1 MSIGFAVLG
10 HHCFEWIRMN
20 RVRLSFWDR
29 RTSLYTNVFFKYMKI
44 SDLLLNATRERY
56 INCRVIFLIDL
67 LLSVFSTV
75 ASLALICYALNCDCP
90 DRSLFSI
97 FGFSLLCSTVSFF
110 VCQTYKGVIRHSAFT
125 ETGRIAV
132 ASFLKVAIML
142 VFLLWKAEAFI
153 FCGILLG
160 SVIDFFLTFF
170 ILTIFRVFLI
180 TAYTFMVSSMT
191 SRSKDRLLIFG
202 HEKSS
207 PALLNDSFL
216 RENSSYQVEGFLRFG
231 PRISMRIGTYK
242 VYFVSGQ
249 ADFNRL
255 MNRYNIKA
263 VLFTDYKVVKEES
276 ERLVRFCEKK
286 KIRMLLLPSID
297 ELRGGK
303 IQLRALPEVRIEDLL
318 GREEIRINMEEI
330 AGSLKGKVVLVTGAA
345 GSIGSELCR
354 QLCHFDLK
362 QLVLFDSAETPMHN
376 IRLELEEKFPD
387 VEFTPVMGD
396 VRMIHHVESIYR
408 RFRPHIVFHAA
419 AYKHVPLMEENPC
432 EAVHTNVYGT
442 RNVADMAVKYGVDKF
457 IMVSTDKAVNPTN
470 VMGASKRLAEMYV
483 QSLSIAIGKGRHSGK
498 TRFITTR
505 FGNVLGSNGSV
516 IPRFREQLAK
526 GGPLT
531 VTHPDII
538 RYFMTIPEACRL
550 VLEAAFMGKGNEIFV
565 FDMGTPVKIADLA
578 RRMIELAGLV
588 PGEDIEIKYTGLR
601 PGEKLYE
608 ELLATKENTLPTE
621 NEKIYRAQV
630 REYDYEDICTLMSPL
645 IDLAIKVDKMG
656 TVRMMKGI
664 VPEFKSKNSVYEV
677 LDKE

>member
-1 MSIGFAVLG
+1 
-10 HHCFEWIRMN
+10 
-20 RVRLSFWDR
+20 
-29 RTSLYTNVFFKYMKI
+29 MKI
-44 SDLLLNATRERY
+44 NDLLLRLTKEKYLNRW
-56 INCRVIFLIDL
+56 IIFLIDL
-67 LLSVFSTV
+67 FLSVFSTV
-75 ASLALICYALNCDCP
+75 TSLALVSYILDWNYTDQIILTVFLA
-90 DRSLFSI
+90 SLF
-97 FGFSLLCSTVSFF
+97 CSPASFL
-110 VCQTYKGVIRHSAFT
+110 VCQTYKGIIRHSAFT
-125 ETGRIAV
+125 ETGRIAM
-132 ASFLKVAIML
+132 SSSLKVATIL
-142 VFLLWKAEAFI
+142 PVLLFTTGLLS
-153 FCGILLG
+153 FRGFLLG
-160 SVIDFFLTFF
+160 SVVDFFLTFF
-170 ILTIFRVFLI
+170 ILTIFRAFLI
-180 TAYTFMVSSMT
+180 TFYTFMVSSIA
-191 SRSKDRLLIFG
+191 SNRKDKLFIFG
-202 HEKSS
+202 HEDSS

-231 PRISMRIGTYK
+231 QRVSMRIGLYK
-242 VYFVSGQ
+242 VYFITDQEEFSRWV
-249 ADFNRL
+249 
-255 MNRYNIKA
+255 NRYNIKA
-263 VLFTDYKVVKEES
+263 ILFTDYKAVKEES
-276 ERLVRFCEKK
+276 ERLVRFCEKEK
-286 KIRMLLLPSID
+286 VRMLLLPSLD
-297 ELRGGK
+297 ELKGGK
-303 IQLRALPEVRIEDLL
+303 LKMRALPEVRIEDLL

-354 QLCHFDLK
+354 QLCHFGLK

-396 VRMIHHVESIYR
+396 IRMIHRVESIYQ

-432 EAVHTNVYGT
+432 EAVHTNVYGM
-442 RNVADMAVKYGVDKF
+442 RNVADMAVKYDVDKF

-483 QSLSIAIGKGRHSGK
+483 QSLSIAISKGRQSGK

-578 RRMIELAGLV
+578 RRMIELAGLI

>member
-1 MSIGFAVLG
+1 
-10 HHCFEWIRMN
+10 
-20 RVRLSFWDR
+20 
-29 RTSLYTNVFFKYMKI
+29 MKI
-44 SDLLLNATRERY
+44 NYLLSRLTREKY
-56 INCRVIFLIDL
+56 INRWVILLIDL
-67 LLSVFSTV
+67 FLSVFSTV
-75 ASLALICYALNCDCP
+75 TSLALISYILDCDYSNQTVFSVFLASVCC
-90 DRSLFSI
+90 SL
-97 FGFSLLCSTVSFF
+97 VSFF
-110 VCQTYKGVIRHSAFT
+110 ICQTYKGIIRHSAFT
-125 ETGRIAV
+125 ETGRIAM
-132 ASFLKVAIML
+132 ASSLKGAIILPTLFLITD
-142 VFLLWKAEAFI
+142 VFTFRG
-153 FCGILLG
+153 FLLG
-160 SVIDFFLTFF
+160 SIIDFFLTFF

-180 TAYTFMVSSMT
+180 TAYTFVVSSMT
-191 SRSKDRLLIFG
+191 SRSKDKIFIFG
-202 HEKSS
+202 YDKSYPS
-207 PALLNDSFL
+207 LLNEAFL

-231 PRISMRIGTYK
+231 TWISMRIGNYK
-242 VYFVSGQ
+242 VYFISDQ
-249 ADFNRL
+249 AEFNRL
-255 MNRYNIKA
+255 MNLHNIKA
-263 VLFTDYKVVKEES
+263 ILFTDYKVVKEES

-286 KIRMLLLPSID
+286 KIRMLLLPSVD

-303 IQLRALPEVRIEDLL
+303 IQLHSLPEVRVEDLL
-318 GREEIRINMEEI
+318 GREEIRINMTEI
-330 AGSLKGKVVLVTGAA
+330 ANSLKGKVVLVTGAA

-354 QLCHFDLK
+354 QLCRFGLK

-387 VEFTPVMGD
+387 VEFVPVMGD
-396 VRMIHHVESIYR
+396 VRMIHRVESVYQ
-408 RFRPHIVFHAA
+408 RFHPQIVFHAA

-442 RNVADMAVKYGVDKF
+442 RNVADMAVKYGVEKF
-457 IMVSTDKAVNPTN
+457 VMVSTDKAVNPTN

-483 QSLSIAIGKGRHSGK
+483 QSLSVAISKGRYPGK

-550 VLEAAFMGKGNEIFV
+550 VLEAVFMGKGNEIFV

-588 PGEDIEIKYTGLR
+588 PGKDIEIKYTGLR

-621 NEKIYRAQV
+621 NEKIFRAQV
-630 REYDYEDICTLMSPL
+630 REYDYEDICTVITPL
-645 IDLAIKVDKMG
+645 IDLAVRVDKMG

-664 VPEFKSKNSVYEV
+664 VPEFKSKNSVYEA

>member
-1 MSIGFAVLG
+1 
-10 HHCFEWIRMN
+10 
-20 RVRLSFWDR
+20 
-29 RTSLYTNVFFKYMKI
+29 MKI
-44 SDLLLNATRERY
+44 NDLLLRLTKEKYLNRW
-56 INCRVIFLIDL
+56 IIFLIDL
-67 LLSVFSTV
+67 FLSVFSTV
-75 ASLALICYALNCDCP
+75 TSLALVSYILDWNYTDQIILTVFLA
-90 DRSLFSI
+90 SLF
-97 FGFSLLCSTVSFF
+97 CSTASFL
-110 VCQTYKGVIRHSAFT
+110 VCQTYKGIIRHSAFT
-125 ETGRIAV
+125 ETGRIAM
-132 ASFLKVAIML
+132 SSSLKVATIL
-142 VFLLWKAEAFI
+142 PVLLFTTGLLS
-153 FCGILLG
+153 FRGFLLG
-160 SVIDFFLTFF
+160 SVVDFFLTFF
-170 ILTIFRVFLI
+170 ILTIFRAFLI
-180 TAYTFMVSSMT
+180 TLYTFMVSSIA
-191 SRSKDRLLIFG
+191 SNRKDKLFIFG
-202 HEKSS
+202 HEDSS

-231 PRISMRIGTYK
+231 QRVSMRIGLYK
-242 VYFVSGQ
+242 VYFITDQEEFSRWV
-249 ADFNRL
+249 
-255 MNRYNIKA
+255 NRYNIKA
-263 VLFTDYKVVKEES
+263 ILFTDYKAVKEES
-276 ERLVRFCEKK
+276 ERLVRFCEKEK
-286 KIRMLLLPSID
+286 VRMLLLPSLD
-297 ELRGGK
+297 ELKGGK
-303 IQLRALPEVRIEDLL
+303 LKMRALPEVRIEDLL

-354 QLCHFDLK
+354 QLCHFGLK

-387 VEFTPVMGD
+387 VEFTPVMGEI
-396 VRMIHHVESIYR
+396 RM
-408 RFRPHIVFHAA
+408 IVFHAA

-442 RNVADMAVKYGVDKF
+442 RNVADMAVKYDVDKF

-483 QSLSIAIGKGRHSGK
+483 QSLSIAISKGRQSGK

-578 RRMIELAGLV
+578 RRMIELAGLI

-664 VPEFKSKNSVYEV
+664 VPEFKSKNSVYEA
-677 LDKE
+677 LDKAE

>member
-1 MSIGFAVLG
+1 
-10 HHCFEWIRMN
+10 
-20 RVRLSFWDR
+20 
-29 RTSLYTNVFFKYMKI
+29 MKI
-44 SDLLLNATRERY
+44 NYLLSRLTREKY
-56 INCRVIFLIDL
+56 INRWVILLIDL
-67 LLSVFSTV
+67 FLSVFSTV
-75 ASLALICYALNCDCP
+75 TSLALISYILDCDYSNQTVFSVFLASVCC
-90 DRSLFSI
+90 SL
-97 FGFSLLCSTVSFF
+97 VSFF
-110 VCQTYKGVIRHSAFT
+110 ICQTYKGIIRHSAFT
-125 ETGRIAV
+125 ETGRIAM
-132 ASFLKVAIML
+132 ASSLKGATILPTLFLITD
-142 VFLLWKAEAFI
+142 VFTFRG
-153 FCGILLG
+153 FLLG
-160 SVIDFFLTFF
+160 SIIDFFLTFF

-180 TAYTFMVSSMT
+180 TAYTFVVSSMT
-191 SRSKDRLLIFG
+191 SRSKDKIFIFG
-202 HEKSS
+202 YDKSYPS
-207 PALLNDSFL
+207 LLNEAFL

-231 PRISMRIGTYK
+231 TRISMRIGNYK
-242 VYFVSGQ
+242 VYFISDQ
-249 ADFNRL
+249 AEFNRL
-255 MNRYNIKA
+255 MNLHNIKA
-263 VLFTDYKVVKEES
+263 ILFTDYKVVKEES

-286 KIRMLLLPSID
+286 KIRMLLLPSVD

-303 IQLRALPEVRIEDLL
+303 IQLHSLPEVRVEDLL
-318 GREEIRINMEEI
+318 GREEIRINMTEI
-330 AGSLKGKVVLVTGAA
+330 ANSLKGKVVLVTGAA

-354 QLCHFDLK
+354 QLCHFGLK

-387 VEFTPVMGD
+387 VEFVPVMGD
-396 VRMIHHVESIYR
+396 VRMIHRVESIYQ

-442 RNVADMAVKYGVDKF
+442 RNVADMAVKYDVDKF

-483 QSLSIAIGKGRHSGK
+483 QSLSIAISKGRQSGK

-578 RRMIELAGLV
+578 RRMIELAGLI

-621 NEKIYRAQV
+621 NEKIFRAQV

-664 VPEFKSKNSVYEV
+664 VPEFKSKNSVYEA
-677 LDKE
+677 LDKAE

>member
-1 MSIGFAVLG
+1 M
-10 HHCFEWIRMN
+10 
-20 RVRLSFWDR
+20 
-29 RTSLYTNVFFKYMKI
+29 
-44 SDLLLNATRERY
+44 
-56 INCRVIFLIDL
+56 
-67 LLSVFSTV
+67 
-75 ASLALICYALNCDCP
+75 
-90 DRSLFSI
+90 
-97 FGFSLLCSTVSFF
+97 
-110 VCQTYKGVIRHSAFT
+110 
-125 ETGRIAV
+125 
-132 ASFLKVAIML
+132 
-142 VFLLWKAEAFI
+142 
-153 FCGILLG
+153 
-160 SVIDFFLTFF
+160 
-170 ILTIFRVFLI
+170 
-180 TAYTFMVSSMT
+180 
-191 SRSKDRLLIFG
+191 
-202 HEKSS
+202 
-207 PALLNDSFL
+207 
-216 RENSSYQVEGFLRFG
+216 EGFLRFG
-231 PRISMRIGTYK
+231 QRVSMRIGLYK
-242 VYFVSGQ
+242 VYFITDQEEFSRWV
-249 ADFNRL
+249 
-255 MNRYNIKA
+255 NRYNIKA
-263 VLFTDYKVVKEES
+263 ILFTDYKAVKEES
-276 ERLVRFCEKK
+276 ERLVRFCEKEK
-286 KIRMLLLPSID
+286 VRMLLLPSLD
-297 ELRGGK
+297 ELKGGK
-303 IQLRALPEVRIEDLL
+303 LKMRALPEVRIEDLL

-354 QLCHFDLK
+354 QLCHFGLK

-396 VRMIHHVESIYR
+396 IRMIHRVESIYQ

-442 RNVADMAVKYGVDKF
+442 RNVADMAVKYDVDKF

-483 QSLSIAIGKGRHSGK
+483 QSLSIAISKGRQSGK

-578 RRMIELAGLV
+578 RRMIELAGLI

-664 VPEFKSKNSVYEV
+664 VPEFKSKNSIYEA
-677 LDKE
+677 LDKAE

>member
-1 MSIGFAVLG
+1 
-10 HHCFEWIRMN
+10 
-20 RVRLSFWDR
+20 
-29 RTSLYTNVFFKYMKI
+29 MKI
-44 SDLLLNATRERY
+44 NDLLLRLTKENYLNRW
-56 INCRVIFLIDL
+56 IIFLIDL
-67 LLSVFSTV
+67 FLSVFSTV
-75 ASLALICYALNCDCP
+75 TSLALVSYILDWNYTDQIILTVFLA
-90 DRSLFSI
+90 SLF
-97 FGFSLLCSTVSFF
+97 CSTASFL
-110 VCQTYKGVIRHSAFT
+110 VCQTYKGIIRHSAFT
-125 ETGRIAV
+125 ETGRIAM
-132 ASFLKVAIML
+132 SSSLKVATIL
-142 VFLLWKAEAFI
+142 PVLLFTTGLLS
-153 FCGILLG
+153 FRGFLLG
-160 SVIDFFLTFF
+160 SVVDFFLTFF
-170 ILTIFRVFLI
+170 ILTIFRAFLI
-180 TAYTFMVSSMT
+180 TLYTFMVSSIA
-191 SRSKDRLLIFG
+191 SNRKDKLFIFG
-202 HEKSS
+202 HEDSS

-231 PRISMRIGTYK
+231 QRVSMRIGLYK
-242 VYFVSGQ
+242 VYFITDQEEFSRWV
-249 ADFNRL
+249 
-255 MNRYNIKA
+255 NRYNIKA
-263 VLFTDYKVVKEES
+263 ILFTDYKAVKEES
-276 ERLVRFCEKK
+276 ERLVRFCEKEK
-286 KIRMLLLPSID
+286 VRMLLLPSLD
-297 ELRGGK
+297 ELKGGK
-303 IQLRALPEVRIEDLL
+303 LKMRALPEVRIEDLL

-354 QLCHFDLK
+354 QLCHFGLK

-396 VRMIHHVESIYR
+396 IRMIHRVESIYQ

-442 RNVADMAVKYGVDKF
+442 RNVADMAVKYDVDKF

-483 QSLSIAIGKGRHSGK
+483 QSLSIAISKGRQSGK

-578 RRMIELAGLV
+578 RRMIELAGLI

-664 VPEFKSKNSVYEV
+664 VPEFKSKNSVYEA
-677 LDKE
+677 LDKAE

>member
-1 MSIGFAVLG
+1 
-10 HHCFEWIRMN
+10 
-20 RVRLSFWDR
+20 
-29 RTSLYTNVFFKYMKI
+29 MKI
-44 SDLLLNATRERY
+44 NYLLLRLTREKY
-56 INCRVIFLIDL
+56 INRWVILLIDL
-67 LLSVFSTV
+67 FLSVFSTIT
-75 ASLALICYALNCDCP
+75 SLALISYILDCDYSNQVVFRVFLASAFC
-90 DRSLFSI
+90 SI
-97 FGFSLLCSTVSFF
+97 VSFF
-110 VCQTYKGVIRHSAFT
+110 VCQTYKGIIRHSAFT
-125 ETGRIAV
+125 ETGRIAM
-132 ASFLKVAIML
+132 ASSLKVAIVL
-142 VFLLWKAEAFI
+142 PVLFLLTETFS
-153 FCGILLG
+153 FRSFLLG

-180 TAYTFMVSSMT
+180 TGYTFMISSMT
-191 SRSKDRLLIFG
+191 SRSKDKLLVFG

-207 PALLNDSFL
+207 PAFLNDSFL

-231 PRISMRIGTYK
+231 PRISMRIGIYK
-242 VYFVSGQ
+242 VYFVSDQ
-249 ADFNRL
+249 AEFNRL
-255 MNRYNIKA
+255 VNRYNIKA
-263 VLFTDYKVVKEES
+263 ILFTDYKVVKEES

-297 ELRGGK
+297 ELQGGK

-354 QLCHFDLK
+354 QLCHFGLK

-396 VRMIHHVESIYR
+396 IRMIHRVESIYQ

-442 RNVADMAVKYGVDKF
+442 RNVADMAVKYDVDKF

-483 QSLSIAIGKGRHSGK
+483 QSLSIAISKGRQSGK

-550 VLEAAFMGKGNEIFV
+550 VLEATFMGKGNEIFV

-578 RRMIELAGLV
+578 RRMIELAGLI

-664 VPEFKSKNSVYEV
+664 VPEFKSKNSVYEA
-677 LDKE
+677 LDKAE

>member
-1 MSIGFAVLG
+1 
-10 HHCFEWIRMN
+10 
-20 RVRLSFWDR
+20 
-29 RTSLYTNVFFKYMKI
+29 MKI
-44 SDLLLNATRERY
+44 NDLLLRLTKEKYLNRW
-56 INCRVIFLIDL
+56 IIFLIDL
-67 LLSVFSTV
+67 FLSVFSTV
-75 ASLALICYALNCDCP
+75 TSLALVSYILDWNYTDQIILTVFLA
-90 DRSLFSI
+90 SLF
-97 FGFSLLCSTVSFF
+97 CSTASFL
-110 VCQTYKGVIRHSAFT
+110 VCQTYKGIIRHSAFT
-125 ETGRIAV
+125 ETGRIAM
-132 ASFLKVAIML
+132 SSSLKVATIL
-142 VFLLWKAEAFI
+142 PVLLFTTGLLS
-153 FCGILLG
+153 FRGFLLG
-160 SVIDFFLTFF
+160 SVVDFFLTFF
-170 ILTIFRVFLI
+170 ILTIFRAFLI
-180 TAYTFMVSSMT
+180 TLYTFMVSSIA
-191 SRSKDRLLIFG
+191 SNRKDKLFIFG
-202 HEKSS
+202 HEDSS

-231 PRISMRIGTYK
+231 QRVSMRIGLYK
-242 VYFVSGQ
+242 VYFITDQEEFSRWV
-249 ADFNRL
+249 
-255 MNRYNIKA
+255 NRYNIKA
-263 VLFTDYKVVKEES
+263 ILFTDYKAVKEES
-276 ERLVRFCEKK
+276 ERLVRFCEKEK
-286 KIRMLLLPSID
+286 VRMLLLPSLD
-297 ELRGGK
+297 ELKGGK
-303 IQLRALPEVRIEDLL
+303 LKMRALPEVRIEDLL

-354 QLCHFDLK
+354 QLCHFGLK

-396 VRMIHHVESIYR
+396 IRMIHRVESIYQ
-408 RFRPHIVFHAA
+408 RFHPQLVFHAA

-442 RNVADMAVKYGVDKF
+442 RNVADMAVKYDVDKF

-483 QSLSIAIGKGRHSGK
+483 QSLSIAISKGRQSGK

-550 VLEAAFMGKGNEIFV
+550 VLEATFMGKGNEIFV
-565 FDMGTPVKIADLA
+565 FDMGTPVKIANLA

-588 PGEDIEIKYTGLR
+588 PDQDIEIKYTGLR

-664 VPEFKSKNSVYEV
+664 VPEFKSKNSVYEA
-677 LDKE
+677 LDKAE

>member
-1 MSIGFAVLG
+1 
-10 HHCFEWIRMN
+10 
-20 RVRLSFWDR
+20 
-29 RTSLYTNVFFKYMKI
+29 MKI
-44 SDLLLNATRERY
+44 NDLLLILTKEKYLNRW
-56 INCRVIFLIDL
+56 IIFLIDL
-67 LLSVFSTV
+67 FLSVFSTV
-75 ASLALICYALNCDCP
+75 TSLALVSYILDWNYTDQIILTVFLA
-90 DRSLFSI
+90 SLF
-97 FGFSLLCSTVSFF
+97 CSTASFL
-110 VCQTYKGVIRHSAFT
+110 VCQTYKGIIRHSAFT
-125 ETGRIAV
+125 ETGRIAM
-132 ASFLKVAIML
+132 SSSLKVATIL
-142 VFLLWKAEAFI
+142 PVLLFTTGLLS
-153 FCGILLG
+153 FRGFLLG
-160 SVIDFFLTFF
+160 SVVDFFLTFF
-170 ILTIFRVFLI
+170 ILTIFRAFLI
-180 TAYTFMVSSMT
+180 TLYTFMVSSIA
-191 SRSKDRLLIFG
+191 SNRKDKLFIFG
-202 HEKSS
+202 HEDSS

-231 PRISMRIGTYK
+231 QRVSMRIGLYK
-242 VYFVSGQ
+242 VYFITDQEEFS
-249 ADFNRL
+249 RL
-255 MNRYNIKA
+255 VNRYNIKA
-263 VLFTDYKVVKEES
+263 ILFTDYKAVKEES
-276 ERLVRFCEKK
+276 ERLVRFCEKEK
-286 KIRMLLLPSID
+286 VRMLLLPSLD
-297 ELRGGK
+297 ELKGGK
-303 IQLRALPEVRIEDLL
+303 LKMRALPEVRIEDLL

-354 QLCHFDLK
+354 QLCHFGLK

-396 VRMIHHVESIYR
+396 IRMIHRVESIYQ

-442 RNVADMAVKYGVDKF
+442 RNVADMAVKYDVDKF

-483 QSLSIAIGKGRHSGK
+483 QSLSIAISKGRQSGK

-578 RRMIELAGLV
+578 RRMIELAGLI

-664 VPEFKSKNSVYEV
+664 VPEFKSKNSVYEA
-677 LDKE
+677 LDKAE